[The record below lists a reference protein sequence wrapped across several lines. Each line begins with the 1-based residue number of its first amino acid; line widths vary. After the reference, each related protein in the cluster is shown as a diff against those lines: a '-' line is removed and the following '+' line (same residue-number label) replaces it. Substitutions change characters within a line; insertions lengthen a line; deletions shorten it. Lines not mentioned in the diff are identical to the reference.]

1 MRSASANGKKGE
13 LYAKTSNGKVILYKK
28 PVIKKVETME
38 DELDEM
44 EKELN
49 NIPKT
54 KK

>member
-1 MRSASANGKKGE
+1 MKGTF
-13 LYAKTSNGKVILYKK
+13 LFFSLNGKVILYKK
-28 PVIKKVETME
+28 SVIKKVETME

-54 KK
+54 TNK